1 MSQNQN
7 TPSQDSRSE
16 ASEAAQAQSAAPRAA
31 ASKLPAR
38 KVLIVEDVQ
47 SVQNVLRRFLERDG
61 FEVEAL
67 ESAEEVI
74 ESINT
79 RGADFGVI
87 FVDLHLP
94 GMNGVELCRQI
105 RDACPLTVIF
115 AVTGFDAK
123 FSLMESRRAGADDYF
138 IKPFDMK
145 SILKA
150 TADAFER
157 RGRWNTSEVPLA
169 R

>member
-1 MSQNQN
+1 MTTNSSNE
-7 TPSQDSRSE
+7 TL
-16 ASEAAQAQSAAPRAA
+16 ASPGEKVLQKAETVKKTAV
-31 ASKLPAR
+31 R
-38 KVLIVEDVQ
+38 KVLIVEDVP

-61 FEVEAL
+61 FQVVAMDN
-67 ESAEEVI
+67 AEDAVSNI
-74 ESINT
+74 AT
-79 RGADFGVI
+79 KGDDFGVI

-94 GMNGVELCRQI
+94 GMNGVDLCRQI
-105 RDACPLTVIF
+105 RDARPLAVIF

-123 FSLMESRRAGADDYF
+123 FSLIESRRAGADDYF

-145 SILKA
+145 SILRA

-157 RGRWNTSEVPLA
+157 RARWNNTEVSFQ